1 MKARGIKVLSFFVT
15 GGYYAGDSENFKKM
29 YGKDAEMI
37 SVTQLNQLTK
47 SLNKKFAT
55 K

>member
-15 GGYYAGDSENFKKM
+15 GGYGGDGENFKKM